1 MIKKNTWVVF
11 FGGAGRENIIN
22 KLVQNNFCIDTIII
36 PEKRTEKL
44 NKSIS
49 YLRKH
54 EIIFHEVSRDN
65 IFEILKK
72 IDALYLLS
80 IGFPYIIP
88 DNVLKSFK
96 LSINVHPTL
105 LPKYRGSR
113 TGAWILLNGEQES
126 GSTVHFMEKEVDT
139 GGIIGQSR
147 VRLNVFDTIRS
158 MQRKVYESEPN
169 LVVECLKKV
178 ENGNIEVLNPDYEPV
193 FKRRTPEDS
202 LINPQKPLI
211 ELWNEIRASDP
222 VSFPAYFYVDGQKV
236 CVKLWRPDK
245 RISEK
250 DEI

>member
-1 MIKKNTWVVF
+1 MKKKNSWVVF

-22 KLVQNNFCIDTIII
+22 ELILNNFCIDAIII
-36 PEKRTEKL
+36 PEKRTAKL
-44 NKSIS
+44 NQSIS
-49 YLRKH
+49 YLRKLGIPFH
-54 EIIFHEVSRDN
+54 EISKEN
-65 IFEILKK
+65 IFELLKK
-72 IDALYLLS
+72 NDALYLLS

-88 DNVLKSFK
+88 DEVLRSFK

-113 TGAWILLNGEQES
+113 TGAWVLLNDEKES

-178 ENGNIEVLNPDYEPV
+178 ENGNIEVLNPVYEPV

-202 LINPQKPLI
+202 LIDPQKPLI

-222 VSFPAYFYVDGQKV
+222 DSFPAFFYVNGQKV

-245 RISEK
+245 KVNEK